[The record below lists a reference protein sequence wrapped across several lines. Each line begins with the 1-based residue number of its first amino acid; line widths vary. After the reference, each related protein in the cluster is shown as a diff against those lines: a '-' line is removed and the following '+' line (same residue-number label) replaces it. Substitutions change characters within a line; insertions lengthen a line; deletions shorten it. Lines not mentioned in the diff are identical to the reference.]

1 MKRLTSLDGLRGLLA
16 VYVLLGH
23 MAPFASLP
31 AWIQTA
37 VSHGGAAVDVFF
49 MLSGLVITQSMCS
62 AGGLARPFLIAR
74 TVRIFP
80 VFLAAFALAVALEPA
95 SCGFEHMPW
104 VSPTDT
110 AHAICGSYWPD
121 TWLPEIAAHLTM
133 MHGLFPYAVLPHVWV
148 SFLGSAWSLSTEWQ
162 FYILALLVGIRRGR
176 LPRQSGECRTQGSLA
191 VSSPGRAPPPGTA
204 CAAASKVPGGRA
216 KPHRYQVKPLG
227 GDDLPIRHG
236 RAWPGHP
243 GLPVRLP
250 AKSWVA
256 GPSPAMTEIGKPRP
270 RHKPSPPIAYPGA
283 NGARPGHD
291 TGGSD
296 RLCRILLALAL
307 AGLVW
312 QWAGPDDWQFSRAF
326 LPNKG
331 HFFALG
337 VASVAVVRSEPGA
350 IRRYALMLVATLAVC
365 AAGGSAGKLL
375 PPLLWTV
382 CLWVQMHPAC
392 PPARF
397 LSSRSMGYA
406 GAISYS
412 LYLINEPIHK
422 MLGPPLGWLAG
433 GDPALFTLLWLPAA
447 IGLPIVA
454 AAMLH
459 RYLEIPAQRWGR
471 ACAYSSVTD
480 KHSPAVQGLRRG
492 L

>member
-1 MKRLTSLDGLRGLLA
+1 MQRLTSLDGLRGLLA
-16 VYVLLGH
+16 VYVLFGH
-23 MAPFASLP
+23 MAPFAALP

-49 MLSGLVITQSMCS
+49 MLSGLVITQSLHS

-80 VFLAAFALAVALEPA
+80 VFLAAFALAVALEPT
-95 SCGFEHMPW
+95 SCGFDHMPW
-104 VSPTDT
+104 ISRGDT
-110 AHAICGSYWPD
+110 AHAICGSFWPD

-133 MHGLFPYAVLPHVWV
+133 THGLFPYAILPHVWV

-162 FYILALLVGIRRGR
+162 FYILALL
-176 LPRQSGECRTQGSLA
+176 T
-191 VSSPGRAPPPGTA
+191 
-204 CAAASKVPGGRA
+204 GGRA
-216 KPHRYQVKPLG
+216 G
-227 GDDLPIRHG
+227 
-236 RAWPGHP
+236 
-243 GLPVRLP
+243 
-250 AKSWVA
+250 
-256 GPSPAMTEIGKPRP
+256 
-270 RHKPSPPIAYPGA
+270 
-283 NGARPGHD
+283 
-291 TGGSD
+291 

-312 QWAGPDDWQFSRAF
+312 QWTGPEDWQFSRAF

-337 VASVAVVRSEPGA
+337 VASVAVVTTEPGA
-350 IRRYALMLVATLAVC
+350 VRRYALMLAATLVVC
-365 AAGGSAGKLL
+365 AIGGTPNKLL
-375 PPLLWTV
+375 PPLIWTA

-392 PPARF
+392 LPARF
-397 LSSRSMGYA
+397 LSSRRMGYL
-406 GAISYS
+406 GAISYC

-422 MLGPPLGWLAG
+422 MLGQPLGWLAG
-433 GDPALFTLLWLPAA
+433 GDATQFALLWIPLA

-454 AAMLH
+454 AAFLH

-471 ACAYSSVTD
+471 ALAQRSVAD
-480 KHSPAVQGLRRG
+480 RHSPSVQGRSLG

>member
-23 MAPFASLP
+23 MAPFALLP
-31 AWIQTA
+31 PWIQTA

-49 MLSGLVITQSMCS
+49 MLSGLVIAQSLRS
-62 AGGLARPFLIAR
+62 VGGLARPFLIAR
-74 TVRIFP
+74 AARIFP
-80 VFLAAFALAVALEPA
+80 VFLAAFALAVALEPT
-95 SCGFEHMPW
+95 SCGFEHLPW
-104 VSPTDT
+104 ISPSDT
-110 AHAICGSYWPD
+110 AHAICGSFWPD
-121 TWLPEIAAHLTM
+121 TWAPEIAAHLTM
-133 MHGLFPYAVLPHVWV
+133 MHGLFPHAILPHVWV

-162 FYILALLVGIRRGR
+162 FYILALL
-176 LPRQSGECRTQGSLA
+176 T
-191 VSSPGRAPPPGTA
+191 
-204 CAAASKVPGGRA
+204 GGR
-216 KPHRYQVKPLG
+216 G
-227 GDDLPIRHG
+227 
-236 RAWPGHP
+236 
-243 GLPVRLP
+243 
-250 AKSWVA
+250 
-256 GPSPAMTEIGKPRP
+256 E
-270 RHKPSPPIAYPGA
+270 
-283 NGARPGHD
+283 
-291 TGGSD
+291 

-312 QWAGPDDWQFSRAF
+312 QWIGPENWQFSRAF

-382 CLWVQMHPAC
+382 CLWMQMHPAC

-397 LSSRSMGYA
+397 LSGRSMGYA
-406 GAISYS
+406 GAISYC

-459 RYLEIPAQRWGR
+459 RYLEIPTQRRGR
-471 ACAYSSVTD
+471 AWAYSSVTD